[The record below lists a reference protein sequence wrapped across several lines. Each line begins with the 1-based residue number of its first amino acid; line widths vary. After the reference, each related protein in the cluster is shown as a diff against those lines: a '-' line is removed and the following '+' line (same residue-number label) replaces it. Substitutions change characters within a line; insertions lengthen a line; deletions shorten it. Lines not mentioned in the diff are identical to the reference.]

1 MRYVEEALKSD
12 STFIE
17 DIKFNIQK
25 RVSWADSSGR
35 FSRPEVGD
43 LLIRRVIL
51 QFRRAYKRHNSYLW
65 KRWKV
70 NRLKWTD
77 WIGLGQSRCATRNCL
92 LNGSPC
98 HTNIIS
104 VQPPRYVFTNKE
116 IYVDL
121 QILFFGETV
130 LPQLFCERNDKI
142 VTTAA
147 IKFMAHLVN
156 QKVRFGQLFWLVG
169 LQPWEQKIQTQFPS
183 NSGST
188 WDIYFSMYFQC
199 IHMIWYNIYIYMK
212 YIYNMYQMYM
222 IKSLEWM
229 FFDNRRR
236 TRWRTS
242 TVTDRFWAA
251 GFARFDAALGTS
263 HRGLSTALDLHFSD
277 LRVQRISRIS
287 IDAHVGYTKNDF
299 EEMIWHFL
307 E

>member
-1 MRYVEEALKSD
+1 MFRHA
-12 STFIE
+12 
-17 DIKFNIQK
+17 IQTSFQCSLQVACFYEQ
-25 RVSWADSSGR
+25 R
-35 FSRPEVGD
+35 D
-43 LLIRRVIL
+43 LCW
-51 QFRRAYKRHNSYLW
+51 FA
-65 KRWKV
+65 
-70 NRLKWTD
+70 
-77 WIGLGQSRCATRNCL
+77 
-92 LNGSPC
+92 
-98 HTNIIS
+98 
-104 VQPPRYVFTNKE
+104 
-116 IYVDL
+116 
-121 QILFFGETV
+121 ILFFLGETV

-156 QKVRFGQLFWLVG
+156 QKVRFGQRFWLVG

-188 WDIYFSMYFQC
+188 WDIYFSMYFQY
-199 IHMIWYNIYIYMK
+199 IHNMIWYNIIYICE
-212 YIYNMYQMYM
+212 IHIHMYQMYM

-242 TVTDRFWAA
+242 TVSDRFWAA

-277 LRVQRISRIS
+277 LRVQRIS
-287 IDAHVGYTKNDF
+287 IDAHVGYTKSDF
-299 EEMIWHFL
+299 EKMSWHFL